1 MSDHKRKQS
10 KRKNKNVI
18 FPTRLIDNES
28 VELVSSPTGPVQT
41 LSLSQIDKEI
51 ILDRL
56 RKEIV
61 DNFKFSLS
69 PENNRSRKRVRSDN
83 VASEDSCVDGGD
95 KEVMKTVL
103 KSRFRVGIN
112 SCTRTL
118 ERFFHNHHAIH
129 QNNSIENN
137 EHVALGLQPDL
148 VILARDIR
156 PPNMLAH
163 VPHFC
168 NLLKIPILLL
178 PGRAS
183 TDIGKVLGGKN
194 TSIVMF
200 LKRSDGQIDD
210 EVSIRYHR
218 ILDSF
223 LEFAK
228 SKQPMSTTNS

>member
-148 VILARDIR
+148 VIL
-156 PPNMLAH
+156 
-163 VPHFC
+163 PHFC